1 MIVFKFNKTRLRL
14 SFNLL
19 GKINIINK
27 TVIIGRRNICRD
39 IPLKLFK
46 SKKKKTHFVFMKSEN
61 CRLRLV
67 FQTKGILKPTHHIE
81 TIPFSSSGLEINARK
96 LAKCE

>member
-1 MIVFKFNKTRLRL
+1 MILFKFNKTPPRL

-46 SKKKKTHFVFMKSEN
+46 SQKKNHFVFMKSEN

-81 TIPFSSSGLEINARK
+81 TIPFSS
-96 LAKCE
+96 

>member
-1 MIVFKFNKTRLRL
+1 MILFKFNKTPLRL

-46 SKKKKTHFVFMKSEN
+46 SKKK
-61 CRLRLV
+61 
-67 FQTKGILKPTHHIE
+67 
-81 TIPFSSSGLEINARK
+81 PFCVYEV
-96 LAKCE
+96 